1 VAIFLGSKIFMYFL
15 SQKAQ
20 NYHFNL
26 LRKGTISVLREKE
39 SSQKFAKIEGN
50 IKTIFVIAQQ

>member
-1 VAIFLGSKIFMYFL
+1 
-15 SQKAQ
+15 
-20 NYHFNL
+20 
-26 LRKGTISVLREKE
+26 VLREKE